1 METLPIMVLLGVLI
15 AVVLQTN
22 KTLEIIAGQLQT
34 ITFHFKGRK
43 EPEE

>member
-15 AVVLQTN
+15 AVALQTN
-22 KTLEIIAGQLQT
+22 KTLEIIAGQLRT
-34 ITFHFKGRK
+34 ITFHFEGRK